1 MKNAWPLLA
10 SVVLLG
16 GMGNLAAQ
24 TPNGNTVI
32 VGGTPIMRVRVAVA
46 GYSPEQ
52 RAAQIQERLNQI
64 LAHGPIKPT
73 DITVEPLGNEAVV
86 QVKGKLLF
94 TADWAT
100 ARFNHATPMN
110 LANQWAQHMRDV
122 LPGLTSP
129 K

>member
-1 MKNAWPLLA
+1 MKTWPLFA
-10 SVVLLG
+10 SCVLLAG
-16 GMGNLAAQ
+16 AVSAQ
-24 TPNGNTVI
+24 TPSTPNGNTVI

-52 RAAQIQERLNQI
+52 RAAQIQERLNQL
-64 LAHGPIKPT
+64 LAQGPIKPA

-86 QVKGKLLF
+86 HVKGKLLF

-100 ARFNHATPMN
+100 ARFNHATPMT